1 MIKMALSATTLVLL
15 TASAAQAVTAKSLG
29 QFSDWS
35 AATYEQGSAQRCFI
49 MGKPS
54 AEEPSSLR
62 HGDVFFFVQNGGSD
76 SNTES
81 SFQTGYDFAKN
92 SVVTV
97 TIGDDS
103 FRMLTEG
110 NNAWLER
117 LEREPALLAAMRAG
131 SNMVLQARS
140 ARGNATSYTFSL
152 SGVTA
157 ASRVMQ
163 RCDPNAAQS

>member
-97 TIGDDS
+97 TIGGS
-103 FRMLTEG
+103 SGGSG
-110 NNAWLER
+110 NSGSTNWAAEA
-117 LEREPALLAAMRAG
+117 RE
-131 SNMVLQARS
+131 LQLQ
-140 ARGNATSYTFSL
+140 ND
-152 SGVTA
+152 A
-157 ASRVMQ
+157 ASGRS
-163 RCDPNAAQS
+163 PND